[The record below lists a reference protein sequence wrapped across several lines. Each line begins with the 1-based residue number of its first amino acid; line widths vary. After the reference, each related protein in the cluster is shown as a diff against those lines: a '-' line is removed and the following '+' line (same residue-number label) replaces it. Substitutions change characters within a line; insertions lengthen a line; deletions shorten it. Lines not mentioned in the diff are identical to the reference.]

1 MDIFNKLDRCLT
13 DKDYK
18 IIIKNNYL
26 NIINYNEV
34 KDFSNTK
41 IIVSSRNS
49 TTTITGENL
58 VISKM
63 QDNEILITGQIETI
77 EL

>member
-1 MDIFNKLDRCLT
+1 MDIFNKLDRYLT

-18 IIIKNNYL
+18 IIIKSNYL

-34 KDFSNTK
+34 KDFSNTR
-41 IIVSSRNS
+41 IIVSSSNS